1 MKWGGR
7 RRRRRTP
14 SRFFKWVAK
23 KASKASKAIKRGVS
37 KAGNYLAKKARGA
50 GNYLRRKAWKKICTG
65 KPSIGM
71 GRNKVPRRDQ
81 VELYP
86 FAPACSLEMEQR
98 GVCKL
103 SDLTHWKLGQTREET
118 GSVQMGDCSKC
129 ADSVWRPKLKA
140 TWGAPQDMAVF
151 LGPAERRCGCAA
163 CPKDRILL
171 KILGFGQAWPNGRSF
186 GPLACKDC
194 GSRRRMA

>member
-1 MKWGGR
+1 MR
-7 RRRRRTP
+7 RRQRQLRSSSGR
-14 SRFFKWVAK
+14 
-23 KASKASKAIKRGVS
+23 
-37 KAGNYLAKKARGA
+37 AGNQNWRLDTKV
-50 GNYLRRKAWKKICTG
+50 CTG

-103 SDLTHWKLGQTREET
+103 SDLTHWKLGQTRGEA
-118 GSVQMGDCSKC
+118 SVQMGDCSKC
-129 ADSVWRPKLKA
+129 ADSVWQPKLKA
-140 TWGAPQDMAVF
+140 TYGAPRGMAVF

-171 KILGFGQAWPNGRSF
+171 KVIFKKSLGPGNGM
-186 GPLACKDC
+186 
-194 GSRRRMA
+194 RRR